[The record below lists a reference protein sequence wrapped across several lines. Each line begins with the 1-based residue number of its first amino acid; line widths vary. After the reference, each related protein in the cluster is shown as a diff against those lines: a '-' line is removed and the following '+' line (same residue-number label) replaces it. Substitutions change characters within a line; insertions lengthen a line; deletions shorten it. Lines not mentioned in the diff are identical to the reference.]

1 VQLSTLPGKTTL
13 PCEHPSPPLQ
23 EKVLPR
29 PKDLFKT
36 SGFSTAHVLLVRA
49 TVSDAVSKFFTT
61 YFGESEG
68 KASISTEAPPGAGRL
83 GRHGDDDGDD
93 EGDDGD
99 DDGV

>member
-1 VQLSTLPGKTTL
+1 MCAPV
-13 PCEHPSPPLQ
+13 PSPPGEGTPSSQGSL
-23 EKVLPR
+23 
-29 PKDLFKT
+29 KT
-36 SGFSTAHVLLVRA
+36 SGFSTAQVLLVRA